1 MSRASLRLPSL
12 ALALGLLALS
22 AESPVAADIGSGA
35 RSARPSRA
43 SDYASDSAPAA
54 AFAAGPALS
63 PGSQSVII
71 TLADAEARPSEA
83 VVAARQ
89 TAILGLLGSEFQ
101 VTHRYRRIAALA
113 GRLAPAG
120 AARLARAALPEVW
133 VAADPALRSYLDESV
148 PFTGADKLKRQN
160 ITGKGIRVVV
170 MDTGVDV
177 DHIDLRDAIVDQ
189 LCTLVPKDRCGP
201 AGKVADDKDGHGTHV
216 AGIIASRGK
225 KAGFGMAPQA
235 EIVALKFLEE
245 RNTGAGSDMLEA
257 LDLLL
262 ARDDIHII
270 NMSLGTNLLYEGS
283 CDKAD
288 AYTRGLAQAFGRLRA
303 KGILSVAASGN
314 DGSPTK
320 MGAPACVDDVIS
332 VGAVEIGSD
341 AKLAS
346 FSNRSVTLDLLAPG
360 VAIDAP
366 IPGNNVGS
374 KQGTSMAAPHVAGAL
389 ALLKQAVP
397 WAPQEALEA
406 VLKENGQRP
415 TINVGG
421 NGVSTIKV
429 DKALTALKALTPT
442 ATSVAPP
449 TSSAT
454 PVPPSATPSAT
465 PTEAPLPTAS
475 FTPTPEPPSA
485 TPLSV
490 TATRPA
496 TQAPPTAARPRLFLP
511 LLRRAN

>member
-1 MSRASLRLPSL
+1 MSHLTASSSSWRLAAGL
-12 ALALGLLALS
+12 ALTLGMA
-22 AESPVAADIGSGA
+22 
-35 RSARPSRA
+35 
-43 SDYASDSAPAA
+43 
-54 AFAAGPALS
+54 AAGPAAAAAPATAAS
-63 PGSQSVII
+63 GSALVPALPPAAGPVII
-71 TLADAEARPSEA
+71 AVADADERPGE
-83 VVAARQ
+83 VEVNRRQ
-89 TAILGLLGSEFQ
+89 TLVLSLLGSEFSA
-101 VTHRYRRIAALA
+101 THRYRRIGAMA
-113 GRLAPAG
+113 GTLTSAG
-120 AARLARAALPEVW
+120 AARLAQAGLPRVW
-133 VAADPALRSYLDESV
+133 WTADPPLRAYLDESV

-160 ITGKGIRVVV
+160 VTGKGIRVVV

-216 AGIIASRGK
+216 AGTIASRGK
-225 KAGFGMAPQA
+225 KSGFGMAPQA

-332 VGAVEIGSD
+332 VGAVEIGND

-406 VLKENGQRP
+406 VLKDNGQRP

-421 NGVSTIKV
+421 NSVSTIKV
-429 DKALTALKALTPT
+429 DKALTALRALTPT

-449 TSSAT
+449 TAT
-454 PVPPSATPSAT
+454 ASPRPPTATAT
-465 PTEAPLPTAS
+465 DLPTEAPLPTAS
-475 FTPTPEPPSA
+475 FTPTP
-485 TPLSV
+485 
-490 TATRPA
+490 
-496 TQAPPTAARPRLFLP
+496 APPTATPGPSTATISPPTPSPTGQRPRIFLP
-511 LLRRAN
+511 LLRRGS